1 MNKGPLVIAVAVI
14 SGVAGWQLHDWVKG
28 AGVQQHQIELGRGIG
43 APETLIQEPVR
54 AFVESN
60 EAVVPIA
67 PMVQNALAQIEAL
80 FAALYEADTDAE
92 PRIETQL
99 HQLISEHAKELTDQE
114 RWTD

>member
-1 MNKGPLVIAVAVI
+1 MIAVAVI
-14 SGVAGWQLHDWVKG
+14 SGAAGWQLHDWVKG
-28 AGVQQHQIELGRGIG
+28 AGVQQHQIELGRGID
-43 APETLIQEPVR
+43 APETLIQQPVR

-60 EAVVPIA
+60 EAVVPIAPIGQSA

-92 PRIETQL
+92 ARIEAQL

-114 RWTD
+114 R